1 MRSLVKRTPQRRLQL
16 RSSVI
21 PSEVEESLINSSA
34 MKGAIFVCSCALLL
48 QSLLAQEYKDFGR
61 DRLNSSP
68 RHAEWVD
75 IKMGD
80 RTIKAFVVYPERKDK
95 APAVLVVQE
104 IFGLTDWL
112 RSMCDE
118 LAENGVIA
126 IAPDF
131 LNGQKF
137 EDADGARKAISAVTE
152 EQVKSVLDATAD
164 YALKIPACNGTL
176 AVCGFCRGG
185 GWTFTYANEN
195 PRLKAA
201 YSFYGAAPDSADKV
215 KNIACPVYGFYG
227 ENDERVNA
235 TIPKA
240 EELMK
245 AANKKYEPVI
255 YKDAGH
261 GFMRSGDPS
270 NPNFR
275 EGDKK
280 ARDEAWARWKTLLKQ
295 L

>member
-1 MRSLVKRTPQRRLQL
+1 MKQAVVALTFL
-16 RSSVI
+16 
-21 PSEVEESLINSSA
+21 LIA
-34 MKGAIFVCSCALLL
+34 
-48 QSLLAQEYKDFGR
+48 QSLPAQEYKDFGK

-68 RHAEWVD
+68 RHAEWID
-75 IKMGD
+75 IKSGEQ
-80 RTIKAFVVYPERKDK
+80 TIKAFVVYPERKDK
-95 APAVLVVQE
+95 APVVLVIQE
-104 IFGLTDWL
+104 IFGVTDWL
-112 RSMCDE
+112 RSLCDE

-131 LNGQKF
+131 LDGQKF
-137 EDADGARKAISAVTE
+137 EDPDAASKAVSAVTQE
-152 EQVKSVLDATAD
+152 KVKSVLDATAD
-164 YALKIPACNGTL
+164 YTLKIPAGNSTL

-195 PRLKAA
+195 PKLKAA

-240 EELMK
+240 EALMK
-245 AANKKYEPVI
+245 AAGKKYEPVI
-255 YKDAGH
+255 YNGAGH
-261 GFMRSGDPS
+261 GFMRSGEKT

-275 EGDKK
+275 EADGK
-280 ARDEAWARWKTLLKQ
+280 ARDEAWARWKKLLKE
-295 L
+295 LD